1 MNKLTESK
9 FRDALLAFLKTGKLD
24 DIYNIECI
32 ISFEDQE
39 KVYYFLNYNISGE
52 NYYYMGR
59 RFILLSKSTQCA
71 GEIKILLPNES
82 ITIKL

>member
-39 KVYYFLNYNISGE
+39 KVFDFFYYNISDG
-52 NYYYMGR
+52 NYHYMCR
-59 RFILLSKSTQCA
+59 RFILLSNSTQNA
-71 GEIKILLPNES
+71 GEMKILLPNEN